1 MSPKSR
7 PNDDYREER
16 EARIAEVMERAKR
29 HQERTDHL
37 GAEADRHLEEAA
49 RLKVQGAPARPR
61 SKK

>member
-16 EARIAEVMERAKR
+16 EARIAEVMQRAKR
-29 HQERTDHL
+29 HQERADHFA
-37 GAEADRHLEEAA
+37 AEADRHLEEAA
-49 RLKVQGAPARPR
+49 RLTRQDAPARPR